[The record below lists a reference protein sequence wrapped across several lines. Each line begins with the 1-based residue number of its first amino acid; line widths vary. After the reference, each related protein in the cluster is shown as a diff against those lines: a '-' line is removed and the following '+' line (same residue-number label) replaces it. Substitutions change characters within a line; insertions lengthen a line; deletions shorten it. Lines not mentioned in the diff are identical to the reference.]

1 MSHLRRSAVAGT
13 AMLFSAGLL
22 TGCDSDNG
30 TSAAGG
36 GASGGPVTIIA
47 VNDSGEMI
55 RFSSTA
61 PGTVT
66 QLTLAGL
73 RTGESIVSMDFDP
86 FTGVLHAVG
95 DAPAGG
101 PRLVTIA
108 IAGTTA
114 TLTNVSDFNQT
125 LTPSGQYDIDFNP
138 SAVERFRYVDSGREN
153 ARVNST
159 NGATITPADGALTYA
174 ATDANSA
181 AVPQIAGL
189 AYNNNVAVGG
199 TRPGATGTTAYAI
212 DVSGDRLVTV
222 GSVNATP
229 DSPNTGTLHTV
240 GALGVDMFLAPFDIS
255 VGNQA
260 FAASFLPSGTSP
272 RLFSIN
278 LTTGAASD
286 VGAIATPA
294 GGGGGTIRALA
305 VQP

>member
-1 MSHLRRSAVAGT
+1 MNKLRKHAIACA
-13 AMLFSAGLL
+13 AMLLSASMMA
-22 TGCDSDNG
+22 GCDNNDDDGSSG
-30 TSAAGG
+30 GSGGG
-36 GASGGPVTIIA
+36 GAVTIIA

-55 RFSSTA
+55 RFSSAT

-73 RTGESIVSMDFDP
+73 RAGESIVSMDYDP

-95 DAPAGG
+95 DAAAGG

-108 IAGTTA
+108 ISGTTA
-114 TLTNVSDFNQT
+114 TLTNVSDFNFT
-125 LTPSGQYDIDFNP
+125 LTPTGQYDIDFNP

-153 ARVNST
+153 GRINSAS
-159 NGATITPADGALTYA
+159 GAIAGTDGTLTYA

-181 AVPQIAGL
+181 ATPQIAGL
-189 AYNNNVAVGG
+189 AYNNNVSVGG
-199 TRPGATGTTAYAI
+199 TRPAATATTAYGI

-255 VGNQA
+255 AGNQG
-260 FAASFLPSGTSP
+260 FAASFLPGGTSP

-278 LTTGAASD
+278 LATGAATD

-305 VQP
+305 IQP